1 MFKRDVQNLDTVL
14 QQLMRRHGLET
25 PLQQHRVVEA
35 WETVMGSVV
44 ARYTAAKFID
54 NQTLIVRITNPAL
67 KADLQMMRSQLT
79 RRLNEAV
86 GAMVIA
92 DVRII

>member
-14 QQLMRRHGLET
+14 QQLMRRQGLET

-35 WETVMGSVV
+35 GETVTGSVV